1 MIRGIN
7 DGKLGAQLGNANVY
21 STRTQQATRKL
32 MIRHTVMFTPKHEAG
47 TEAEK
52 RLLEAAQKLDQIATV
67 KKFEILRHVSSKC
80 EHRFGLSME
89 FDDEDT
95 YQFYNE
101 HPEHVAFVNDIWI
114 PEVESWQEID
124 YVIYEG

>member
-1 MIRGIN
+1 
-7 DGKLGAQLGNANVY
+7 
-21 STRTQQATRKL
+21 
-32 MIRHTVMFTPKHEAG
+32 
-47 TEAEK
+47 
-52 RLLEAAQKLDQIATV
+52 
-67 KKFEILRHVSSKC
+67 
-80 EHRFGLSME
+80 ME